1 MAASTLRASLTSGV
15 RALEFA
21 NAQLDLAHAER
32 AVNALLHARGRRYFT
47 GVGKSGL
54 AAARMASSLTSIGL
68 PSQWVHG
75 TEWAHGELGGVGGG
89 DVITMVSHSG
99 KTSELLDLANELQ
112 GSSHLAGAD
121 DTSAITFVA
130 LTGDANSALAQLACV
145 PLTCAVPDDAE
156 LLGVLPTASVLSA
169 HHVFNA
175 VLTECAARLELTPE
189 TIARHHPGGSIG
201 RALR

>member
-1 MAASTLRASLTSGV
+1 MRPATVRRFGERFAVCGLRWAALTPGYGMAETCLFASCDCVAPPVMLRVLP
-15 RALEFA
+15 
-21 NAQLDLAHAER
+21 
-32 AVNALLHARGRRYFT
+32 
-47 GVGKSGL
+47 
-54 AAARMASSLTSIGL
+54 SSLTSIGL